1 MVAGL
6 EVSPRFPVSLGKGW
20 PENLKDL
27 IVPETEPTIGL
38 FSAWGHLLS
47 ESAVAWGSRSCWRPL
62 CSLIAAIR
70 SALGREGREQVQ
82 TGLSCP
88 KWKRFLG
95 SCSNR
100 AFCLPAQPG
109 GAGYGSHPWN
119 PGARMFQKPLRV
131 SLLPRRV
138 PLQPRGFRNSLI
150 KSRCVIKY
158 FIGKK
163 KNHRLRKRG
172 VGAPATSVCLG
183 AVSGRGGL
191 RRAAGSPTR
200 GSACVPGGVRARG
213 PARGEWGVQERSGA

>member
-1 MVAGL
+1 MYTVESVKTPGAGCLCKQGLLMVAGL

-163 KNHRLRKRG
+163 KIT
-172 VGAPATSVCLG
+172 VF
-183 AVSGRGGL
+183 
-191 RRAAGSPTR
+191 
-200 GSACVPGGVRARG
+200 VREG
-213 PARGEWGVQERSGA
+213 